1 MKLIFIIST
10 AFWVISFPS
19 MRFLAKE
26 LNKSTILKVIDYAL
40 WFFTGGAISLSVIS
54 FIKLPT
60 MKERIICTLIAFGLT
75 IIIALLTFA
84 IILLIAKLKTKQDV
98 KDGD

>member
-60 MKERIICTLIAFGLT
+60 MKDRIICTLIAFG
-75 IIIALLTFA
+75 IVIAIVALVFSVLL
-84 IILLIAKLKTKQDV
+84 LLVAKKRRL